1 MCEQRRFVTR
11 GAGRWRAL
19 SLTAALAAVL
29 APGAASAQTVEFQP
43 VFADGFESGDLSAW
57 DAANNPGGDLTASA
71 NAAMTGSFGLD
82 AFVNDT
88 SGLYV
93 QDDTPADD
101 SYYRASFQFDP
112 NGFDPGESQN
122 KFRTRIFIGFE
133 DGPRRLFAVVLRR
146 IGGQYAIM
154 GRARLDDNS
163 QANTGFVDITDDVHT
178 IDLYWHRSSGPD
190 ANDGTFEI
198 SIDGAPPSALTGLD
212 NSISSVDFVRLGALS
227 VKPGATG
234 NLYWDAFASSRNL
247 TAARAQLVIN
257 EVDYDQIGTD
267 TAEFIE
273 VYNPGPDPVNLNGV
287 GMLLVNGG
295 TTPPSIYGVVGL
307 GPAGSLAAG
316 QYLIVGPPGFVVPA
330 GVLFVPFAGP
340 GGGLQDQVQNGPS
353 DGILLGHATTC
364 HLIDALAYEGAPLT
378 IFFGTCGV
386 VSLVEGTALDAAVAD
401 SNTVDGSLIRD
412 PNGVDTD
419 DANTDWSFTAT
430 ATPGAAN
437 VQTP

>member
-1 MCEQRRFVTR
+1 MCEQRRLVTR
-11 GAGRWRAL
+11 GAGRWRAA
-19 SLTAALAAVL
+19 SLAAAVAMVML
-29 APGAASAQTVEFQP
+29 PGAASAQDWQP
-43 VFADGFESGDLSAW
+43 VFSDGFESGDLSAW

-82 AFVNDT
+82 ALVNDT

-178 IDLYWHRSSGPD
+178 IDLYWKRSSGPD

-198 SIDGAPPSALTGLD
+198 AIDGAPPSALTGLD

-227 VKPGATG
+227 VKPGAAG
-234 NLYWDAFASSRNL
+234 NLYWDEFASFRNL

-273 VYNPGPDPVNLNGV
+273 IYNPGPDPVNLTGV
-287 GMLLVNGG
+287 GLLLVNGANPMSP
-295 TTPPSIYGVVGL
+295 TIYSVVGL
-307 GPAGSLAAG
+307 GPAVSLAAG
-316 QYLIVGPPGFVVPA
+316 QYLVVENSATVVPA
-330 GVLFVPFAGP
+330 PGALVIPFLGT
-340 GGGLQDQVQNGPS
+340 QDQIQNGTN
-353 DGILLGHATTC
+353 DGILLGHAASC
-364 HLIDALAYEGAPLT
+364 QQIDALAYEGPIT

-386 VSLVEGTALDAAVAD
+386 VNLAEGTPLNVAVED
-401 SNTVDGSLIRD
+401 NNTDVRSLIRN

-419 DANTDWSFTAT
+419 NADADWTSTST
-430 ATPGAAN
+430 LTPGSAN

>member
-1 MCEQRRFVTR
+1 MCEQRGFVTR
-11 GAGRWRAL
+11 GAGGWRAL
-19 SLTAALAAVL
+19 SLAAALGAAL

-43 VFADGFESGDLSAW
+43 VFADGFESGDLGAW
-57 DAANNPGGDLTASA
+57 DSANNPGGDLTASA
-71 NAAMTGSFGLD
+71 SAAMTGSFGLD
-82 AFVNDT
+82 ALVNDT

-93 QDDTPADD
+93 QDDTPADE

-198 SIDGAPPSALTGLD
+198 SIDGGPPSTLTGLD
-212 NSISSVDFVRLGALS
+212 NSLSSVDFVRLGALS

-257 EVDYDQIGTD
+257 EVDYDQIMTD
-267 TAEFIE
+267 DAEFIE
-273 VYNPGPDPVNLNGV
+273 IYNPGPDPVNLTGV
-287 GMLLVNGG
+287 GLLLVNGANLMSP
-295 TTPPSIYGVVGL
+295 TIYGVVGL
-307 GPAGSLAAG
+307 GPAVSLAAD
-316 QYLIVGPPGFVVPA
+316 QYLVVENSATVVPA
-330 GVLFVPFAGP
+330 PGSLVVPFLGT
-340 GGGLQDQVQNGPS
+340 QDQLQNGPN
-353 DGILLGHATTC
+353 DGILLGHAATC
-364 HLIDALAYEGAPLT
+364 QQIDALAYEGPVT
-378 IFFGTCGV
+378 IFFGMCGV
-386 VSLVEGTALDAAVAD
+386 VSLVEGTATPAVD
-401 SNTVDGSLIRD
+401 EDTVGSLIRN
-412 PNGVDTD
+412 PNSSDTD
-419 DANTDWSFTAT
+419 DAATDWSFTTT